1 MDPASEIADVERRW
15 QEAVR
20 DRDLPVL
27 EALLGPEFT
36 LTTGRPGAP
45 VRTRE
50 EYLRITATDYVIRDF
65 AFEALEVLALG
76 ADAAVVRSRYRQ
88 TGSMAGEDRSQTF
101 VMTDVFGRRAGRWVA
116 ITRHASA
123 LAPGD

>member
-1 MDPASEIADVERRW
+1 MGLTREIADVEERW
-15 QEAVR
+15 QRAVR

-27 EALLGPEFT
+27 EALLAPEFT

-50 EYLRITATDYVIRDF
+50 AYLRITATEYVIRDF
-65 AFEALEVLALG
+65 AFESLEVVALG
-76 ADAAVVRSRYRQ
+76 PDGALARSRYRQ
-88 TGSMAGEDRSQTF
+88 TGSMAGEDRSQAF
-101 VMTDVFGRRAGRWVA
+101 LMTDVFARRAGRWVA
-116 ITRHASA
+116 VARHASA